1 MWGQLDNGLRFV
13 ILPTRGVPGRAS
25 LRLYMKVGS
34 FMETEDQRGLAHFLE
49 HMAFNGTRSFPAG
62 ELVKYFQRLGMNFG
76 PHANAMTS
84 WDRTVYQ
91 LELPRAEPELLGD
104 GLKVFRDFLDGMSL
118 DPKEI
123 DRERRVIFS
132 EILARNSSGYREAAA
147 ELKFEMPDTLVPGRM
162 PLGQTTSVAAL
173 KPSQFVEFYEKWY
186 TPGAG
191 RDRGGRRS
199 QRQTSGEPDP
209 EELRRREGARAAS
222 NADLSLGKI
231 SPLGGPVACFHSE
244 SDVAAVTVELDTVVP
259 QSKEPDSVASAP
271 WLLCPR
277 PAQYDAQSKI
287 RKTNA
292 APRTL
297 RCKPRARASSVD
309 SIWRKSAALAAS
321 CQPRQ
326 WQAALGSLEQELRR
340 ALEFGFSDAE
350 FAQARSTMLAA
361 LQSRVD
367 QAETRQADS
376 LADDIVESLACRT
389 VFTHPSDDLAL
400 ATGLLRNATKA
411 DCQSL
416 LRTTWDPRALR
427 IWVHGNLQLTGDASE
442 QILAAYETSRAIAVQ
457 PPQEEKAARLT
468 FADLGPAGKIVSR
481 KQIAGLDF
489 VEATFNNHVRI
500 NVKQTK
506 LEKSKVNVIVRFG
519 NGLKEQPADKP
530 GLALF
535 TSATFIHGGLQSI
548 NMNDLMRNLSD
559 KDVGLQFSVTDD
571 AFQFSGEC
579 SPSLLEME
587 LQLCTSFLTSP
598 GFRDEARDHILAGS
612 ENMYAQLEHTPEGV
626 LSNGAF
632 SFLRSGDPRF
642 SVPARD
648 VLKKLTM
655 KDVQAWLAEPLRAA
669 IWKSW
674 SSATSIPIRQSNWR
688 QKRSGA
694 CPSGRP

>member
-1 MWGQLDNGLRFV
+1 
-13 ILPTRGVPGRAS
+13 
-25 LRLYMKVGS
+25 
-34 FMETEDQRGLAHFLE
+34 
-49 HMAFNGTRSFPAG
+49 
-62 ELVKYFQRLGMNFG
+62 
-76 PHANAMTS
+76 
-84 WDRTVYQ
+84 
-91 LELPRAEPELLGD
+91 
-104 GLKVFRDFLDGMSL
+104 
-118 DPKEI
+118 
-123 DRERRVIFS
+123 
-132 EILARNSSGYREAAA
+132 
-147 ELKFEMPDTLVPGRM
+147 MPDTLVPGRM

-186 TPGAG
+186 TP
-191 RDRGGRRS
+191 
-199 QRQTSGEPDP
+199 
-209 EELRRREGARAAS
+209 ARAVIVAVGDL
-222 NADLSLGKI
+222 NAKQVEGLIRKNFADAKARRGEQPDFSLGKI

-259 QSKEPDSVASAP
+259 QSKESDSVAVRRGCFVRGLLNMMLNRRFEKLTSSKNAP
-271 WLLCPR
+271 M
-277 PAQYDAQSKI
+277 Q
-287 RKTNA
+287 A
-292 APRTL
+292 AG
-297 RCKPRARASSVD
+297 ASFERQFNLAEVS
-309 SIWRKSAALAAS
+309 SLAAS

-416 LRTTWDPRALR
+416 LRTTWDPRVLR
-427 IWVHGNLQLTGDASE
+427 IWVHGNLQLTGDASQ
-442 QILAAYETSRAIAVQ
+442 QILAAYEASRAIAVQ
-457 PPQEEKAARLT
+457 PPQEEQAARLT
-468 FADLGPAGKIVSR
+468 FADLGPAGKIISR

-655 KDVQAWLAEPLRAA
+655 KDVQAWLAEPLRRGYMEVVVVGDVDPDQAIQLAA
-669 IWKSW
+669 KTLG
-674 SSATSIPIRQSNWR
+674 ALPERAAVKPEFDRQSKLQFPAAPKLKEFRFDSKTPCAVSMVCWPTPGARNQNVARRLNVLKAVLDDRLRIKVR
-688 QKRSGA
+688 QELAPPTRRRLSCIPA
-694 CPSGRP
+694 MRIPTTVISPP